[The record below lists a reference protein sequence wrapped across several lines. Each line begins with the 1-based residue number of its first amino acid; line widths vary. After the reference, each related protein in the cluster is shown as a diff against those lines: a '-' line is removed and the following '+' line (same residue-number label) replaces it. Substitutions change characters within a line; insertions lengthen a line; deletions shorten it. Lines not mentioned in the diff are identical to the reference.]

1 MEQLLQKMRVDIN
14 ENLYLKDPFS
24 SDLGKEIIAKSI
36 ICISEYGL
44 EHFNFKKLA
53 AEVGS
58 TEAAIYRYFENKH
71 KLMLFL
77 TLWYWGYLEL
87 NLVMAITNLTDP
99 VEKLNVALRI
109 LVNGPISKKNDYVD
123 PVRLHEMIIDEANKA
138 FMTKEVEE
146 DSKKGFFASYLN
158 IGNRISEIIKEINP
172 NYNYPKTLVSTIM
185 EASLLQ
191 QFYAKHLPM
200 LTEMPTNEE
209 ERMAFFKDL
218 VTKAI
223 N

>member
-1 MEQLLQKMRVDIN
+1 MEQLLQKIRVDIN

-36 ICISEYGL
+36 KSIREHGL
-44 EHFNFKKLA
+44 ENFNFKKLA
-53 AEVGS
+53 IEVGS

-77 TLWYWGYLEL
+77 NLWYWGFLEL
-87 NLVMAITNLTDP
+87 NLVMGTTNLTDP
-99 VEKLNVALRI
+99 QEKLRIAIKI

-123 PVRLHEMIIDEANKA
+123 PVILHDMIVEEAIKA
-138 FMTKEVEE
+138 FMTKEVDE
-146 DSKKGFFASYLN
+146 DRRKGFFSTYLN
-158 IGNRISEIIKEINP
+158 MGGRITDILKEINP
-172 NYNYPKTLVSTIM
+172 QYNYPKTLVSMIM

-191 QFYAKHLPM
+191 RFHAKHFPT
-200 LTEMPTNEE
+200 LTETPASEE
-209 ERMAFFKDL
+209 ERLAFFNEL
-218 VTKAI
+218 ITKAI